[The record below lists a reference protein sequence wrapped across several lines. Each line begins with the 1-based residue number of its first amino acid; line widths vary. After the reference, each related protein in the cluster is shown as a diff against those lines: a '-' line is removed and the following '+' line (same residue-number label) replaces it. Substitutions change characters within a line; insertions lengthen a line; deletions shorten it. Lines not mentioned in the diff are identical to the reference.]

1 MKYCTDSKIR
11 KDFAVANITF
21 ASSGK
26 YDNRENILNILKL
39 KKEKSDIL
47 GYKNYAELSLNSKMA
62 DSPKQ
67 VFELIE

>member
-1 MKYCTDSKIR
+1 MKYCTDSNIR
-11 KDFAVANITF
+11 KDFAIANYSF

-47 GYKNYAELSLNSKMA
+47 GYNNYAELSLNSKMA

-67 VFELIE
+67 IFELIE